1 MAKKGQSPGLDTS
14 DIQKGLSLEE
24 RRQAVL
30 SNIIALREKEVDAIR
45 NSSKLNDTQ
54 TGQLK
59 NNVKELKKINDI
71 LNEIKKGQ
79 KEQISNFKAAG
90 DSISSMSELQEE
102 LKHHLADSAKEG
114 IKFAQSI
121 DSAGAGT
128 KDTFKKGGEFA
139 ADALTSIA
147 EMAQLNKEDGVA
159 IAAKASELA
168 YYTDGL
174 QSQLAVLEGQYE
186 SLSTEELALAGTLG
200 TQLSLIKEQTKEAA
214 KFANMSKE
222 TKALYEELNEDL
234 ESIKKTFKKVTTTA
248 EVFFSSTRNMIG
260 MALFGAGELA
270 HKFHEV
276 GREMGYGLT
285 EAKGFKSQ
293 MLIAGILSEE
303 SAEAV
308 KELGKELGDTGHIS
322 NGMAADAAM
331 LAYHYKLSG
340 EQAAYLST
348 AFGEMQGQSW
358 QTGQNTLK
366 YVGALA
372 AANGVMPGEAMKD
385 IANNSEFLAKFTK
398 DGGKNIGDAA
408 IAAAKLGVNLGVA
421 EKMADSL
428 LDYQSSIDAEMEASV
443 LLGRSLNLGKA
454 RELAYNGDIEGSMKA
469 ALEAAGGI
477 EEFGKMDYYQKQAV
491 AKALG
496 VSVGEMQKM
505 VAHEETLAGKH
516 GVAAQQYERMSNL
529 MHVIGDSIAGKALKG
544 MGGLVLSGAQ
554 FGAHLSMMG
563 VKIPMLTKLMTGFS
577 KITNGIISGLG
588 SMVSWIG
595 KAIAKML
602 GLKAAQSAVDGAG
615 SIAGPL
621 TKAGL
626 PDKRFKA
633 NKIPGAATT
642 PTPTSAAP
650 TPPGGGADQ
659 ANKFGKIKSGDLI
672 KGAAALL
679 ILAVALYVSAKA
691 FQEFANVTWS
701 AVAMGLVGLAGMA
714 AVAFALSKVQG
725 EMIKGA
731 IAVAVLGVAL
741 IPFAYAMSLIA
752 GLEIGAVIAAAAG
765 LIIFGAAVFGLGAL
779 MFTGAGALLF
789 GAGLLALVGL
799 GLALVVLGA
808 GLVQVGSGITAIGT
822 GLPMISQHIAGL
834 IAIIPQILQ
843 LADAFN
849 TLTTSLMGLGIASM
863 LAGPMLKNINLN
875 STMGGDSG
883 GKGESSSDKL
893 LAEIVGLRTDL
904 NSGKVAVYLDGKKM
918 NTGLAISNLR
928 HKT

>member
-1 MAKKGQSPGLDTS
+1 
-14 DIQKGLSLEE
+14 
-24 RRQAVL
+24 
-30 SNIIALREKEVDAIR
+30 
-45 NSSKLNDTQ
+45 
-54 TGQLK
+54 
-59 NNVKELKKINDI
+59 
-71 LNEIKKGQ
+71 
-79 KEQISNFKAAG
+79 
-90 DSISSMSELQEE
+90 
-102 LKHHLADSAKEG
+102 
-114 IKFAQSI
+114 
-121 DSAGAGT
+121 
-128 KDTFKKGGEFA
+128 
-139 ADALTSIA
+139 
-147 EMAQLNKEDGVA
+147 
-159 IAAKASELA
+159 
-168 YYTDGL
+168 
-174 QSQLAVLEGQYE
+174 
-186 SLSTEELALAGTLG
+186 
-200 TQLSLIKEQTKEAA
+200 
-214 KFANMSKE
+214 
-222 TKALYEELNEDL
+222 
-234 ESIKKTFKKVTTTA
+234 
-248 EVFFSSTRNMIG
+248 
-260 MALFGAGELA
+260 
-270 HKFHEV
+270 
-276 GREMGYGLT
+276 
-285 EAKGFKSQ
+285 
-293 MLIAGILSEE
+293 
-303 SAEAV
+303 
-308 KELGKELGDTGHIS
+308 
-322 NGMAADAAM
+322 
-331 LAYHYKLSG
+331 
-340 EQAAYLST
+340 
-348 AFGEMQGQSW
+348 
-358 QTGQNTLK
+358 
-366 YVGALA
+366 
-372 AANGVMPGEAMKD
+372 
-385 IANNSEFLAKFTK
+385 
-398 DGGKNIGDAA
+398 
-408 IAAAKLGVNLGVA
+408 
-421 EKMADSL
+421 MADSL

-516 GVAAQQYERMSNL
+516 GVAAQKYETMSNL

-563 VKIPMLTKLMTGFS
+563 IKIPALTKAMAFMMRP
-577 KITNGIISGLG
+577 INGIISGLG

-595 KAIAKML
+595 KAIAKMI
-602 GLKAAQSAVDGAG
+602 GLKAVQSSTDI
-615 SIAGPL
+615 SSMAGPL

-642 PTPTSAAP
+642 PTPTPTSAAP
-650 TPPGGGADQ
+650 TAPGGGADQ

-808 GLVQVGSGITAIGT
+808 GLVQVGNGITAIGT

>member
-1 MAKKGQSPGLDTS
+1 MAKQKGLDTS
-14 DIQKGLSLEE
+14 NIEKGLSLEE
-24 RRQAVL
+24 RRQRVL
-30 SNIIALREKEVDAIR
+30 SNITQLREKEAAAIR
-45 NSSKLNDTQ
+45 NSSQLNEKQ
-54 TGQLK
+54 NNALK

-71 LNEIKKGQ
+71 LNEIHKSQ
-79 KEQISNFKAAG
+79 KEQITNYKAAG

-102 LKHHLADSAKEG
+102 LKHHLAGAAKEG

-121 DSAGAGT
+121 DTAGAGT
-128 KDTFKKGGEFA
+128 KDTFKKGGEYA
-139 ADALTSIA
+139 ADAITSIA

-159 IAAKASELA
+159 IAAKAAEIA
-168 YYTDGL
+168 YYTD
-174 QSQLAVLEGQYE
+174 QLKAQINVLDANLNA
-186 SLSTEELALAGTLG
+186 LSIEEKALLDN
-200 TQLSLIKEQTKEAA
+200 LIAQRDTITEQTKEAA
-214 KFANMSKE
+214 RFASMSKD

-234 ESIKKTFKKVTTTA
+234 EGIKKTFKKMTTTA
-248 EVFFSSTRNMIG
+248 EVFFSSTRNMVG
-260 MALFGAGELA
+260 MTLFAAGELA

-308 KELGKELGDTGHIS
+308 KELGKELGDTSHIS
-322 NGMAADAAM
+322 SGMAADAAM

-477 EEFGKMDYYQKQAV
+477 EEFGNMDYYQKQAV

-505 VAHEETLAGKH
+505 VSHEETLAGKH

-529 MHVIGDSIAGKALKG
+529 MHVIGDSIAGKVLKG
-544 MGGLVLSGAQ
+544 MGGLVLSGAK
-554 FGAHLSMMG
+554 LSSQ
-563 VKIPMLTKLMTGFS
+563 MT
-577 KITNGIISGLG
+577 T
-588 SMVSWIG
+588 IG
-595 KAIAKML
+595 KTMPGLQKAFGLLAKPFDFLIGKVADFVGMIGNAIAKMFAM
-602 GLKAAQSAVDGAG
+602 KAAQSSLDTGTSIAEEAG
-615 SIAGPL
+615 SEIKDKATDAVKDKLGGIAE
-621 TKAGL
+621 
-626 PDKRFKA
+626 DKLS
-633 NKIPGAATT
+633 GAAT
-642 PTPTSAAP
+642 PAAD
-650 TPPGGGADQ
+650 GGAEQ

-701 AVAMGLVGLAGMA
+701 AVGMGLVGLAGMA

-731 IAVAVLGVAL
+731 IAVAILGVAL

-779 MFTGAGALLF
+779 MFTGAGAMLF

-799 GLALVVLGA
+799 GFALTVLGE
-808 GLVQVGSGITAIGT
+808 GLVEVGSGITAIGT
-822 GLPMISQHIAGL
+822 GLPMVSQHIAGL

-849 TLTTSLMGLGIASM
+849 TLTISLMGLGIASM

-875 STMGGDSG
+875 TTMGGDSG

-904 NSGKVAVYLDGKKM
+904 NSGKVAVYLDGKKV
-918 NTGLAISNLR
+918 NTGLNISNLR
-928 HKT
+928 NKT

>member
-1 MAKKGQSPGLDTS
+1 MAKKGQSSGLDTS

-30 SNIIALREKEVDAIR
+30 SNISKLREEEANAIR
-45 NSSKLNDTQ
+45 NSSQLNEKQ
-54 TGQLK
+54 TGALK

-71 LNEIKKGQ
+71 LNEIHKGQ
-79 KEQISNFKAAG
+79 KEQISNYKAAG

-102 LKHHLADSAKEG
+102 LKHHLAGAAKEG

-121 DSAGAGT
+121 DTAGAGT

-139 ADALTSIA
+139 ADAITSIA

-159 IAAKASELA
+159 IAAKSAEIA
-168 YYTDGL
+168 YYTDQLKG
-174 QSQLAVLEGQYE
+174 QISQLEGNLN
-186 SLSTEELALAGTLG
+186 SLSVEEKALLDN
-200 TQLSLIKEQTKEAA
+200 LIGQRDTITEQTKEAG

-234 ESIKKTFKKVTTTA
+234 EGIKKTFKKLTTTA
-248 EVFFSSTRNMIG
+248 EVFFSSTRNMVG
-260 MALFGAGELA
+260 MTLFAAGELA

-308 KELGKELGDTGHIS
+308 KELGKELGDTSHIS
-322 NGMAADAAM
+322 NSMAADAAM

-358 QTGQNTLK
+358 ETGQNTLK

-421 EKMADSL
+421 EKMSDSL

-443 LLGRSLNLGKA
+443 LLGRNLNLNKA
-454 RELAYNGDIEGSMKA
+454 RELAYNGDIEGSMKE
-469 ALEAAGGI
+469 ALHAAGGI

-505 VAHEETLAGKH
+505 IAHEETLAGKH
-516 GVAAQQYERMSNL
+516 GVAAQKYETMSNL

-563 VKIPMLTKLMTGFS
+563 VKIPALTKAMAFMMRP
-577 KITNGIISGLG
+577 INGIISGLG

-595 KAIAKML
+595 KAIAKMI
-602 GLKAAQSAVDGAG
+602 GLKAVQSSTDVS

-633 NKIPGAATT
+633 NKTPAMAAT
-642 PTPTSAAP
+642 PTPAAP
-650 TPPGGGADQ
+650 GGDPAGQ
-659 ANKFGKIKSGDLI
+659 ANKFGKIKMGDVL
-672 KGAAALL
+672 KAAVALL
-679 ILAVALYVSAKA
+679 ILAAALFVFAKA
-691 FQEFANVTWS
+691 ANAFGNDINWENVFIGI
-701 AVAMGLVGLAGMA
+701 AAMALLGVVAG
-714 AVAFALSKVQG
+714 
-725 EMIKGA
+725 
-731 IAVAVLGVAL
+731 VLGL
-741 IPFAYAMSLIA
+741 
-752 GLEIGAVIAAAAG
+752 
-765 LIIFGAAVFGLGAL
+765 FGVMILA
-779 MFTGAGALLF
+779 GAGALLIASAAFYVF
-789 GAGLLALVGL
+789 GLAAQQVAIGISMFGDALSKIDVGQMALFGLALIPLGLGLAFFGFLAGPILIGAGALMLLGLALSLVAPNMAILGTIMPTITSSLTGLITIIPQVLLLAVAISALAWSLAMLGTMGLLALPILAAMSGGNGLLNILGL
-799 GLALVVLGA
+799 G
-808 GLVQVGSGITAIGT
+808 
-822 GLPMISQHIAGL
+822 
-834 IAIIPQILQ
+834 
-843 LADAFN
+843 
-849 TLTTSLMGLGIASM
+849 
-863 LAGPMLKNINLN
+863 K
-875 STMGGDSG
+875 DSG
-883 GKGESSSDKL
+883 GGSSDKL
-893 LAEIVGLRTDL
+893 LEEIVGLRADL
-904 NSGKVAVYLDGKKM
+904 NSGKVSVYLDGKKV
-918 NTGLAISNLR
+918 NTQLASNER
-928 HKT
+928 RNK